1 MLSHETIPLALRT
14 RIVGFVNEGGSKT
27 EAASRFKTS
36 RMTVY
41 RYCNAAKEGGLAPKP
56 QGGSPKRFADEAL
69 REDVEARPSA
79 TLKERAAAFG
89 VHHNAIWKRLRALK
103 ITLKKTPEIPREG
116 RGSEGAVHR
125 GVAGACPPV
134 RPRVLPRR
142 ERD

>member
-1 MLSHETIPLALRT
+1 MKPYPLALRT

-69 REDVEARPSA
+69 RRDVEARPSA
-79 TLKERAAAFG
+79 TLKERAKAFG
-89 VHHNAIWKRLRALK
+89 VHHNAIWKRLRLLK
-103 ITLKKTPEIPREG
+103 VTLKKN
-116 RGSEGAVHR
+116 S
-125 GVAGACPPV
+125 
-134 RPRVLPRR
+134 
-142 ERD
+142 